1 MEPLTC
7 RAHMSSSLQPLFFSP
22 SLISIFLSLA
32 RLRGAGSGGR
42 TLERRCG
49 RPRAEAVAAATQIQP
64 TKFGLPNQAHM
75 GAHTTGPRPI
85 TTRAR
90 SPETA
95 QNLSL
100 SLSVSSGQLTQ
111 PQKRHD
117 IHPPPTATAASNAAP
132 PHAASSFPSPLN
144 NPTASSSKQIH
155 GEPSLSPRPRR
166 RRCSSSDRWS
176 SSLHVHTISFFL
188 FYSCF
193 FQFLDFL
200 IGGFIICLCSW
211 RSRKG
216 EAGLDRWRGKDFSS
230 SFPLVLI
237 LEEVAAASSSS
248 PKIGGVDFVW
258 LLRPTAFLI
267 SWLVGLRR
275 RCCGMP
281 SPDAAAGDIESALDE
296 FARADADC
304 IAAALACGR
313 TSFSYR
319 RLPEPRR
326 LRLTVRKLDDSYFGI
341 PNRLSS
347 FLPWN
352 PLPLDLG

>member
-1 MEPLTC
+1 
-7 RAHMSSSLQPLFFSP
+7 MSSSLQPLFFSP

-144 NPTASSSKQIH
+144 NPTASSSKQSTGNH
-155 GEPSLSPRPRR
+155 LSLLAPAAAAAPPPIGGAAAFMYIPF
-166 RRCSSSDRWS
+166 
-176 SSLHVHTISFFL
+176 LSFFFIL
-188 FYSCF
+188 VF
-193 FQFLDFL
+193 FN
-200 IGGFIICLCSW
+200 
-211 RSRKG
+211 
-216 EAGLDRWRGKDFSS
+216 
-230 SFPLVLI
+230 
-237 LEEVAAASSSS
+237 
-248 PKIGGVDFVW
+248 
-258 LLRPTAFLI
+258 FLI
-267 SWLVGLRR
+267 S
-275 RCCGMP
+275 
-281 SPDAAAGDIESALDE
+281 
-296 FARADADC
+296 
-304 IAAALACGR
+304 
-313 TSFSYR
+313 
-319 RLPEPRR
+319 
-326 LRLTVRKLDDSYFGI
+326 
-341 PNRLSS
+341 
-347 FLPWN
+347 
-352 PLPLDLG
+352 

>member
-1 MEPLTC
+1 
-7 RAHMSSSLQPLFFSP
+7 MSSSLQPLFFSP

-176 SSLHVHTISFFL
+176 SSLHEGRGGSRSVEGERFL
-188 FYSCF
+188 L
-193 FQFLDFL
+193 Q
-200 IGGFIICLCSW
+200 
-211 RSRKG
+211 
-216 EAGLDRWRGKDFSS
+216 FSS
-230 SFPLVLI
+230 SFDPGGGGCCIFFFTEDWRSGFRVV
-237 LEEVAAASSSS
+237 VAA
-248 PKIGGVDFVW
+248 DRFLD
-258 LLRPTAFLI
+258 LLARRPPPPMLRDA
-267 SWLVGLRR
+267 VPRR
-275 RCCGMP
+275 R
-281 SPDAAAGDIESALDE
+281 
-296 FARADADC
+296 
-304 IAAALACGR
+304 
-313 TSFSYR
+313 R
-319 RLPEPRR
+319 RR
-326 LRLTVRKLDDSYFGI
+326 Y
-341 PNRLSS
+341 
-347 FLPWN
+347 
-352 PLPLDLG
+352 